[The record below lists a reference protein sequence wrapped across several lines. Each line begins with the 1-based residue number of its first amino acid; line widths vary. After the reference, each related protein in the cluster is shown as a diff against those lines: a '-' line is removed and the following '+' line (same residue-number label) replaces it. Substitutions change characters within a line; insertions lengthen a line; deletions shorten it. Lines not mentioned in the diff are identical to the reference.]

1 MLCFMAQSYITDVP
15 MAILKIFSGGQTGA
29 DRGGFEAALR
39 GGVLHGGWCPKGR
52 KAEDGRIP
60 ACYTLRET
68 DTETYPQRTE
78 RNIVD
83 SDATLVFT
91 RGAPA
96 GGSLLTLELARR
108 YGKPWYA
115 VDLTRGSREE
125 HVAGIF
131 AWLRGKAADDDG
143 TSWGQ
148 PQDNCV
154 LNVAGSRE
162 SENPGIESTVTALMC
177 ALIASIKQ

>member
-1 MLCFMAQSYITDVP
+1 MPIIK
-15 MAILKIFSGGQTGA
+15 ILSGGQTGA
-29 DRGGFEAALR
+29 DRGGLEAALR
-39 GGVLHGGWCPKGR
+39 CGVLHGGWCPKGR

-68 DTETYPQRTE
+68 DTENYPQRTE
-78 RNIVD
+78 RNVVD

-91 RGAPA
+91 RGVPA

-115 VDLTRGSREE
+115 VDLARESWEE
-125 HVAGIF
+125 HITGIV
-131 AWLRGKAADDDG
+131 AWLQGKATDGEG
-143 TSWGQ
+143 TSCGR
-148 PQDNCV
+148 PPEACA

-162 SENPGIESTVTALMC
+162 RENPGIEATVMALMC
-177 ALIASIKQ
+177 AGIDRLKH

>member
-1 MLCFMAQSYITDVP
+1 MV
-15 MAILKIFSGGQTGA
+15 ILKILSGGQTGA
-29 DRGGFEAALR
+29 DRGGLEAALR
-39 GGVLHGGWCPKGR
+39 CGVPHGGWCPKGR

-60 ACYTLRET
+60 ARYTLSET
-68 DTETYPQRTE
+68 DTEDYPQRTE
-78 RNIVD
+78 RNVLN

-115 VDLTRGSREE
+115 VDLARGSREE
-125 HVAGIF
+125 HVAGIVS
-131 AWLRGKAADDDG
+131 WLQGKAEDAEG
-143 TSWGQ
+143 ISCGRP
-148 PQDNCV
+148 PQNCV

-162 SENPGIESTVTALMC
+162 SETPGIETTVTALMSMV
-177 ALIASIKQ
+177 IREVNR